1 MLDLRRA
8 IYIFDYCLHYL
19 FNFTF
24 FKRAA
29 FCELLLYLQ
38 FGVMDD
44 INSLS
49 LGYDPVSSPDAPTVL
64 GGINS
69 TNLSQ

>member
-8 IYIFDYCLHYL
+8 IYIFDYCFHYL

-24 FKRAA
+24 FTRAA
-29 FCELLLYLQ
+29 FCEFLLYLQ